1 MVEYLILFFVLILI
15 AIFIYRIMFSCDSP
29 QAENFSSNDQVSV
42 LIFLSSSCHHC
53 TTYKQNKHESIKQF
67 VESKGY
73 KYVLVPEDDSSMFT
87 KYDVMYIPTCVIVK
101 GNKHTKLQGEITE
114 NNIEKAI
121 KSL

>member
-1 MVEYLILFFVLILI
+1 MVEYLILIFVLILI
-15 AIFIYRIMFSCDSP
+15 AIFIYRIMLSYDYSQP
-29 QAENFSSNDQVSV
+29 ENFSSNEQISV

-53 TTYKQNKHESIKQF
+53 TTYKQNKHDSIKQF

-87 KYDVMYIPTCVIVK
+87 KYDVMYIPTCIIVK
-101 GNKHTKLQGEITE
+101 GTKHTKLQGEITE
-114 NNIEKAI
+114 KNIETTI